1 MPGRL
6 SLTARLTAF
15 YTLVSAVVLI
25 GMGVLVSLATGR
37 HFVELD
43 RDYLHDK
50 IGLVQKIVRESPS
63 QAVLSER
70 LDELLGSH
78 HGLFID
84 LRQDDQAIYGE
95 QVRLFPPNLPQAIAG
110 GDPMDW
116 TQGTHSL
123 RGLSAR
129 IDAPSPPQF
138 GVTDSSLQ
146 LKIALDT
153 THHAHFLQA
162 LRETLMLY
170 LLGAILASSLLGW
183 WAARRGLAPLRV
195 MKEKAM
201 TVTAQKLDQRM
212 PVDSVPAEFADL
224 ANSLN
229 TMLERLQS
237 DFARLQEF
245 SSDLAHELRTP
256 INNLL
261 TQTQVSLAQKRDAS
275 AYQDIL
281 ASNAEEFQRL
291 ARMVSDMLFLAK
303 TEHGI
308 ELPNPEAI
316 SLEQETRAL
325 FDFYDAVA
333 DEKRI
338 RLSVSGDANVMG
350 DRLMIRRA
358 IGNLLSNALRHSPA
372 DGDVTVT
379 IEDKAAGTTLCVANS
394 GPPIAPEDVPRL
406 FDRFFRVDKSRS
418 HPSSDGAGLGLS
430 ITQAIMAAHGG
441 GVSASS
447 VKGTVSFCLIFKG
460 VVAQRAGGFRGSI
473 SVLTPRPQ
481 ADDQKHD
488 HDRS

>member
-1 MPGRL
+1 MLGRL
-6 SLTARLTAF
+6 SLTTRLAAF
-15 YTLVSAVVLI
+15 YTLVSAAVLV
-25 GMGVLVSLATGR
+25 GMGVLVSQATER

-50 IGLVQKIVRESPS
+50 IELIQKIVLESPS
-63 QAVLSER
+63 PDILSDR

-84 LRQDDQAIYGE
+84 LRQGDAQVYGQPTPAFPSGLPAALAGADPVDWTE
-95 QVRLFPPNLPQAIAG
+95 GLQTLRGFSARLNVQPSSAIAT
-110 GDPMDW
+110 PTDW
-116 TQGTHSL
+116 
-123 RGLSAR
+123 
-129 IDAPSPPQF
+129 
-138 GVTDSSLQ
+138 Q
-146 LKIALDT
+146 LKIAVDT
-153 THHAHFLQA
+153 AHHAHFMQG
-162 LRETLMLY
+162 LRLTLTLY
-170 LLGAILASSLLGW
+170 LMGAILISGLLGW
-183 WAARRGLAPLRV
+183 WAARQGLAPLWV
-195 MKEKAM
+195 MKERAM

-212 PVDSVPAEFADL
+212 PVDAVPAEFADL
-224 ANSLN
+224 AQSLN

-237 DFARLQEF
+237 DFSRLQEF

-338 RLSVSGDANVMG
+338 RLSLAGEAVVMG
-350 DRLMIRRA
+350 DRLMVRRA
-358 IGNLLSNALRHSPA
+358 IGNLLSNALQHSPDDA
-372 DGDVTVT
+372 DVAVVIGKKDTAV
-379 IEDKAAGTTLCVANS
+379 TLCLTNR
-394 GPPIAPEDVPRL
+394 GPTISPEVLPRL

-418 HPSSDGAGLGLS
+418 HPDSDGAGLGLS

-441 GVSASS
+441 SVTASS
-447 VKGTVSFCLIFKG
+447 SYGVTTFCLVFPG
-460 VVAQRAGGFRGSI
+460 SVA
-473 SVLTPRPQ
+473 
-481 ADDQKHD
+481 D
-488 HDRS
+488 

>member
-1 MPGRL
+1 MPGRF

-15 YTLVSAVVLI
+15 YTLVSALVLV
-25 GMGVLVSLATGR
+25 GMGLLVSLATGR

-50 IGLVQKIVRESPS
+50 IELVQKIVRESPS
-63 QAVLSER
+63 QAELSSR

-78 HGLFID
+78 HGLYID
-84 LRQDDQAIYGE
+84 LRQSDRLVYGQE
-95 QVRLFPPNLPQAIAG
+95 APRFPADLPTAG
-110 GDPMDW
+110 SGADPMDW
-116 TQGTHSL
+116 DDGGQML

-129 IDAPSPPQF
+129 FEVPMLPGATSQ
-138 GVTDSSLQ
+138 TALQ
-146 LKIALDT
+146 LRIAMDT
-153 THHAHFLQA
+153 AHHAHFLQA
-162 LRETLMLY
+162 LRHTLALY
-170 LLGAILASSLLGW
+170 LLGAILVSGLLGW

-195 MKEKAM
+195 MKERAM

-212 PVDSVPAEFADL
+212 PVDAVPAEFADL
-224 ANSLN
+224 AQSLN
-229 TMLERLQS
+229 TMLERLQA

-316 SLEQETRAL
+316 ALEQETRAL

-338 RLSVSGDANVMG
+338 RLSLAGEAVIMG
-350 DRLMIRRA
+350 DRLMVRRA
-358 IGNLLSNALRHSPA
+358 IGNLLSNALRHSPDDA
-372 DGDVTVT
+372 DVKVAIEKKGAAVALCLTNTGNTISADV
-379 IEDKAAGTTLCVANS
+379 L
-394 GPPIAPEDVPRL
+394 PRL

-418 HPSSDGAGLGLS
+418 HPDSDGAGLGLS

-441 GVSASS
+441 SVTASS
-447 VKGTVSFCLIFKG
+447 SYGVTTFCLMFPG
-460 VVAQRAGGFRGSI
+460 SVA
-473 SVLTPRPQ
+473 
-481 ADDQKHD
+481 D
-488 HDRS
+488 